1 VYNEWFGCLQH
12 SLGMTMYQE
21 EKTVPT

>member
-12 SLGMTMYQE
+12 SLGMTMYHE